1 MDEAERCHRLAIL
14 DNGRLVADGTPAA
27 LTAGLQGRTLGVRTG
42 EPRRAQA
49 LLHGLPGVLG
59 IAQIG
64 NELRVLAGA
73 APSAGEGLGSRLLDA
88 LQAQGLDAEVVAIA
102 PNLEDVFV
110 AATHARGR
118 GAGA

>member
-1 MDEAERCHRLAIL
+1 M
-14 DNGRLVADGTPAA
+14 PF
-27 LTAGLQGRTLGVRTG
+27 
-42 EPRRAQA
+42 
-49 LLHGLPGVLG
+49 G

-64 NELRVLAGA
+64 NELRVLAEA
-73 APSAGEGLGSRLLDA
+73 ATTAGDGLGPRLLDA